1 MHNSRGLRLHWAFKK
16 MPTSIIAALF
26 LISSFTLFSLHLRAQ
41 QFSELA
47 QFFPANGPF
56 SGIPKT
62 LVRSGSTLFVG
73 IVSSN
78 QDVRT
83 KSGMFQRSPQD
94 SVWVRLTGVPDS
106 TNIQTL
112 FPIAH
117 STQPALLL
125 MYNASAGNGKL
136 LRSVSSGRTWTVP
149 TGVAQGFTHIVE
161 SGQDTLLA
169 RTGIGTGVPTLF
181 YRSIDAGVSWAQ
193 IQQSR
198 NSINSIVSYQSP
210 RNPSNKALFGG
221 SNGLG
226 LFRSTNNGS
235 NWQQVSFSAP
245 SQTVTVLAF
254 YASQEDVLYLSTNH
268 GIYTSNDAGL
278 SWTAINKGLEM
289 NRGTQTA
296 NAFKRW
302 QNRLFAATNMGLME
316 WKPNEQTKDSSWVR
330 VDVDGIT
337 ANDEVIQFAEFSSSA
352 NSAAT
357 QLLLLSG
364 QGVFRFAENGGNQT
378 GGNQNT
384 GNLWQPINTGL
395 SSIAASSFSLASEG
409 NTLAAVQAREGVFR
423 ASLSSAQA
431 HFVADNQSLQN
442 LGVNLPLSRI
452 NPNQTAVVPPRIF
465 SGKNRFVLTTQTGI
479 FTTPIPS
486 QSSPNLAWKA
496 ADGETS
502 GTEITSFAVQAS
514 TQAASGSGRFYA
526 GAKDGV
532 VIRSS
537 NDGATWMRV
546 QTDFTASVNSI
557 LAFGQRLFAG
567 TNSGLA
573 ESINN
578 GDRWSLVPAPR
589 WTSQLAISA
598 LGAAWE
604 SETLLAATPQG
615 IYRSS
620 NNGATWLLQP
630 NSNDLGTVNAFL
642 ERQGTF
648 YAATSLGIY
657 RSSDNGRTWSRISP
671 STIRNVLTLAD
682 TDTALALGTADNS
695 FFTTALPPRTA
706 SAPVIT
712 SLSSDSAIVGSPMRE
727 VIVRGRN
734 FAQNMQIEFGGL
746 PVAPEM
752 VRIVSAVEVRCT
764 LQSSFFAN
772 IGDIIFSLINPAV
785 GSIPSQ
791 QANTLFRVLDVSRT
805 APVLLSVQPD
815 SLFVNEPE
823 VITLNGLNFSNCA
836 VSVNTEELTPT
847 SNTGTRISLAIPL
860 RLVNTLGTRQIEIR
874 NRMTNER
881 ASFALRVVER
891 PETPPVLGMETAS
904 LQEFRA
910 YRTFPSD
917 VQEFVLSATNAPNGV
932 LLQVSRGFQLAL
944 NSGVWSSD
952 SLRILPMTS
961 TNQILPTRVAVRFFP
976 QADFPIN
983 LTATQG
989 TVRVLSGRQR
999 IFLREIPLRGS
1010 LNVLAL
1016 EISSSN
1022 SIDFR
1027 RVRVGS
1033 TTQAMV
1039 RVVNPSPLSFVV
1051 NVVQNTSQTSAVNS
1065 AFRVEP
1071 STFTLD
1077 ANAVQML
1084 VVSYSPQQFG
1094 VEEGSVQLVGAASAR
1109 LDFKGEGGQAR
1120 FEFAKNEILFSTAA
1134 YVRQRRSFPTEQVT
1148 VRNTGTVEEEIRGVQ
1163 FDKQGVF
1170 ALANAAPMRL
1180 AAGQSTTLTLQVR
1193 PAIQQLS
1200 SRSSLEER
1208 VESRLQLVTQFPATQ
1223 GNISVRAVLNVLPP
1237 PEILQPNNLSFAS
1250 ANLPS
1255 PTNTGFVSGTIARLQ
1270 WQNVA
1275 NADRYEWLWN
1285 NQIAQLLASR
1295 KNAESA
1301 TSAVL
1306 MLTSNMSYHWSVR
1319 SVKLD
1324 AASQDTLV
1332 VSDWQE
1338 AAFFHTFAQI
1348 PPAVAQ
1354 LSGLDFGETALE
1366 RERQRVG
1373 MLGVPRD
1380 SILLQNLTILGDT
1393 AAFRISARPRDI
1405 LGFAPLP
1412 SSIEYLAQYPLSL
1425 SFIPQEARNYA
1436 GRAVLSV
1443 QEPTRLY
1450 EWSIPLRGSGIIC
1463 QSPPMPMFSCPE
1475 ASFELR
1481 LVRANSPSGINTSSV
1496 NGQFLVGEPLLL
1508 QVRLREIN
1516 AAAQVIQPRLR
1527 RVQLHIGVHNS
1538 SLSVISPT
1546 LRTGTP
1552 AKGREAEAVRV
1563 FPQPVRRGGGRERQD
1578 ALISIDIERP
1588 LNAARDAVLAEI
1600 PVLAT
1605 ASLRNFG
1612 TSRNTALDS
1621 SVFFLA
1627 ADPIWRDEN
1636 DGVVPNMHTFSP
1648 PDSLRMRVNT
1658 CPDSVR
1664 LGTSLTTALHGAQ
1677 NSKAALF
1684 LHSENPLSGT
1694 VSFSVV
1700 VRKEMPIEIDLI
1712 NSLGKRIATTF
1723 QHNYA
1728 LGEYRVDFPCT
1739 ELPTGS
1745 YFLVLR
1751 TPFERIPYRVEVV
1764 K

>member
-1 MHNSRGLRLHWAFKK
+1 MHNFTGLRLHRAFKI
-16 MPTSIIAALF
+16 MTPSVIAALF
-26 LISSFTLFSLHLRAQ
+26 LFFSCTSFTLRAQ
-41 QFSELA
+41 QSTELA
-47 QFFPANGPF
+47 QFFSANGPF
-56 SGIPKT
+56 SGVPKT
-62 LVRSGSTLFVG
+62 LVRSGNTLFVG

-83 KSGMFQRSPQD
+83 KSGIFQLLPQD
-94 SVWVRLTGVPDS
+94 SAWVRLSGIPDS
-106 TNIQTL
+106 ANIQTL
-112 FPIAH
+112 LSAP
-117 STQPALLL
+117 STSQTALLL
-125 MYNASAGNGKL
+125 MYNASVGNGKL
-136 LRSVSSGRTWTVP
+136 LRSVDNGRSWSAP
-149 TGVAQGFTHIVE
+149 MGVTQGFTHIVE
-161 SGQDTLLA
+161 VGQDTLIA

-181 YRSIDAGVSWAQ
+181 YRSVDAGASWAQ

-198 NSINSIVSYQSP
+198 NSINSIVSYQSL
-210 RNPSNKALFGG
+210 RNTSNKALFGG

-245 SQTVTVLAF
+245 SQTVTVLAV

-278 SWTAINKGLEM
+278 SWIAINKGLEM

-296 NAFKRW
+296 NAFKSW

-330 VDVDGIT
+330 VDVDGIA
-337 ANDEVIQFAEFSSSA
+337 ANDEVMQFAEFSSS
-352 NSAAT
+352 SSSSLS
-357 QLLLLSG
+357 QLALLSG
-364 QGVFRFAENGGNQT
+364 QGVFRLNEGGRNQSAT
-378 GGNQNT
+378 
-384 GNLWQPINTGL
+384 WQPINTGL
-395 SSIAASSFSLASEG
+395 PSIAAHSFSLASEG
-409 NTLAAVQAREGVFR
+409 NTLVAAQAQEGVFR
-423 ASLSSAQA
+423 AGLSGTAQA
-431 HFVADNQSLQN
+431 RFVADNQSLVN
-442 LGVNLPLSRI
+442 LGIMLPLSRI
-452 NPNQTAVVPPRIF
+452 NASQIAVVPPRIF
-465 SGKNRFVLTTQTGI
+465 SGKTRFILTTQTGI
-479 FTTPIPS
+479 FTALIPS

-514 TQAASGSGRFYA
+514 TQAASGSGRLYA

-532 VIRSS
+532 IVRSS
-537 NDGATWMRV
+537 NEGATWMRV
-546 QTDFTASVNSI
+546 QTDFAASVNSI
-557 LAFGQRLFAG
+557 LAFGQRLLAG

-578 GDRWSLVPAPR
+578 GERWSLVPAPR

-604 SETLLAATPQG
+604 AETLLAATPQG

-620 NNGATWLLQP
+620 DNGATWLLQP
-630 NSNDLGTVNAFL
+630 NSNDIGTVNAFL

-648 YAATSLGIY
+648 YAATSLGCY
-657 RSSDNGRTWSRISP
+657 RSSDNGRTWIRISP
-671 STIRNVLTLAD
+671 NTIRTVLTLAD
-682 TDTALALGTADNS
+682 TDNALALGTADNG
-695 FFTTALPPRTA
+695 FFTISLPPRTA
-706 SAPVIT
+706 AAPVIT
-712 SLSSDSAIVGSPMRE
+712 SLSSDSTIVGSPMRE

-734 FAQNMQIEFGGL
+734 FAQNARIEFGGQ
-746 PVAPEM
+746 PVTPEM
-752 VRIVSAVEVRCT
+752 VRIVSATEVRCT

-772 IGDIIFSLINPAV
+772 VGDIILSLINPASA
-785 GSIPSQ
+785 SIPSQ
-791 QANTLFRVLDVSRT
+791 QASTLFRVVEVPRT

-823 VITLNGLNFSNCA
+823 TITLNGLNFSNCA
-836 VSVNTEELTPT
+836 VSVNNEELTPT

-860 RLVNTLGTRQIEIR
+860 RLVNTLGARQGEIR

-881 ASFALRVVER
+881 AVFVLRVVER
-891 PETPPVLGMETAS
+891 PETPPILSLEAPS

-917 VQEFVLSATNAPNGV
+917 AQEFILSATNAPNGV

-952 SLRILPMTS
+952 SLRILPMSGTS
-961 TNQILPTRVAVRFFP
+961 QIPPTRVAVRFFS
-976 QADFPIN
+976 QIDFLAN
-983 LTATQG
+983 LSTTQG
-989 TVRVLSGRQR
+989 TVRILSGRQR
-999 IFLREIPLRGS
+999 IFLREIPVRGS
-1010 LNVLAL
+1010 IIPLAL
-1016 EISSSN
+1016 EISPSSM
-1022 SIDFR
+1022 IDFR
-1027 RVRVGS
+1027 RVRIGS
-1033 TTQAMV
+1033 ITQAMV
-1039 RVVNPSPLSFVV
+1039 RVVNPSPLSFAV
-1051 NVVQNTSQTSAVNS
+1051 NVVQNSSSASTQSTSAATS

-1071 STFTLD
+1071 ATFTLG
-1077 ANAVQML
+1077 ANAAQML
-1084 VVSYSPQQFG
+1084 IVSYSPQQLG
-1094 VEEGSVQLVGAASAR
+1094 AEEGSVQLVGVASVR
-1109 LDFKGEGGQAR
+1109 LDFRGEGGQAR
-1120 FEFAKNEILFSTAA
+1120 FEFAKNEIVFSTAA
-1134 YVRQRRSFPTEQVT
+1134 FVRQRRSFPTEQVM
-1148 VRNTGTVEEEIRGVQ
+1148 VRNTGTLEEEIRNVS
-1163 FDKQGVF
+1163 FDRQGVF
-1170 ALANAAPMRL
+1170 ALANAVPMRL
-1180 AAGQSTTLTLQVR
+1180 VAGQSTTLTVQVR
-1193 PAIQQLS
+1193 PTIRQLS

-1208 VESRLQLVTQFPATQ
+1208 VESRLQILTQFPATQ
-1223 GNISVRAVLNVLPP
+1223 GNISLRAIVNVLPP
-1237 PEILQPNNLSFAS
+1237 PEILQPNSLSFANGS
-1250 ANLPS
+1250 PPS
-1255 PTNTGFVSGTIARLQ
+1255 PTNTGFVSGVMARLQ

-1285 NQIAQLLASR
+1285 SQIAQLLTSR
-1295 KNAESA
+1295 RNTESA
-1301 TSAVL
+1301 TNAI
-1306 MLTSNMSYHWSVR
+1306 LTLTPNTSYHWSVR

-1338 AAFFHTFAQI
+1338 PAFFHTFAQI

-1354 LSGLDFGETALE
+1354 LSGFDFGETALQ
-1366 RERQRVG
+1366 RERRRVG
-1373 MLGVPRD
+1373 MLAVPKD
-1380 SILLQNLTILGDT
+1380 SILLQSLTIAGDT
-1393 AAFRISARPRDI
+1393 SAFRIPTRPRDI

-1412 SSIEYLAQYPLSL
+1412 SSMEYLAQYPLSL

-1436 GRAVLSV
+1436 GRAILSL
-1443 QEPTRLY
+1443 QEPTRVY
-1450 EWSIPLRGSGIIC
+1450 EWSVPLRGSGFFC
-1463 QSPPMPMFSCPE
+1463 QSAQVLMFTCPE
-1475 ASFELR
+1475 ASFDFR
-1481 LVRANSPSGINTSSV
+1481 LVRASSTSGINTSSV

-1508 QVRLREIN
+1508 QIRLRELN
-1516 AAAQVIQPRLR
+1516 VAAQAIERRLR
-1527 RVQLHIGVHNS
+1527 RVQLQIGIHNS

-1552 AKGREAEAVRV
+1552 AKGREADAVRV

-1578 ALISIDIERP
+1578 AFISLDIERP
-1588 LNAARDAVLAEI
+1588 LNAARDAVLAEV

-1605 ASLRNFG
+1605 ASLRNFA
-1612 TSRNTALDS
+1612 TSRTNALDS

-1636 DGVVPNMHTFSP
+1636 DVVVPNMHVFPP

-1664 LGTSLTTALHGAQ
+1664 LGTSLTTVLRGTKDAE
-1677 NSKAALF
+1677 AALF
-1684 LHSENPLSGT
+1684 LHSENPLSGM

-1700 VRKEMPIEIDLI
+1700 VRKEMPIEIDLV
-1712 NSLGKRIATTF
+1712 NSLGKRIATAF

-1728 LGEYRVDFPCT
+1728 LGEYRVDFSCT
-1739 ELPTGS
+1739 ELPTGA